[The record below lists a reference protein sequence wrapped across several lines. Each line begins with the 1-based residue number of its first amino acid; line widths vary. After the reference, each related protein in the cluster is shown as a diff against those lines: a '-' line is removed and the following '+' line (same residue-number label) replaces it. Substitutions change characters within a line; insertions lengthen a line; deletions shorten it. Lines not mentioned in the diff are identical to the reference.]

1 MQATTT
7 NTTFKKMFMNKI
19 ITKLLLGVLFV
30 LGVVGANAQ
39 VTVTN
44 PANTMP
50 ARAFNFFL
58 LKM

>member
-1 MQATTT
+1 
-7 NTTFKKMFMNKI
+7 MNKL

-44 PANTMP
+44 TANTMP